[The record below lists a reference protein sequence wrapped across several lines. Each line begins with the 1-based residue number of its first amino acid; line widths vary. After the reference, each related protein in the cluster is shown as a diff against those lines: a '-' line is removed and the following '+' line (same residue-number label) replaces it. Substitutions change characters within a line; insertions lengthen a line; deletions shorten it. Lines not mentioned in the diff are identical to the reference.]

1 MKEFYL
7 RNEKRISRVATIIIL
22 IALVRTISEPFRLQY
37 YSSSTL
43 GFGDVKPYLLGGLVI
58 SIGLLAMTVFSFYNK
73 YKFITLL
80 AILVIIGML
89 IIKFEYIL

>member
-7 RNEKRISRVATIIIL
+7 RNEKRISRLATIIIL

-43 GFGDVKPYLLGGLVI
+43 GFGDVKPFLLGGLVI

-73 YKFITLL
+73 YKIITIL
-80 AILVIIGML
+80 AILVIIAML
-89 IIKFEYIL
+89 VIKYKYLV